1 MKVYQPI
8 SIDEAIQQ
16 EEERLA
22 DHMEYMR
29 VLHPRIHEKTIEEC
43 AKNIL
48 SSLGHIRFLK
58 SLKKMREEA
67 EEWAREQR

>member
-8 SIDEAIQQ
+8 SIDEAIKKA
-16 EEERLA
+16 EERLENQ
-22 DHMEYMR
+22 MTYMS
-29 VLHPRIHEKTIEEC
+29 VLHPRVHEKRIEEC

-48 SSLGHIRFLK
+48 SLLGHLRFLQ

-67 EEWAREQR
+67 EKWAKE